1 MSSVIEYR
9 HCFLLKSGIIRL
21 ILLGNIG
28 PAWTVEGEGEGVRE
42 AGGRAPG
49 EHGERDPGVVRE
61 VGHQLPHLLQRVA
74 LRPGMNGEQIREK

>member
-1 MSSVIEYR
+1 M
-9 HCFLLKSGIIRL
+9 
-21 ILLGNIG
+21 
-28 PAWTVEGEGEGVRE
+28 EGEGEGVRE

-74 LRPGMNGEQIREK
+74 LRPGVNGEQIREK